1 MGIMNRM
8 NLKARPNHKLY
19 IETLRRMSPDAR
31 LRKAF
36 ELSAFTKA
44 IFIQGIRRRFADRSE
59 DEIREIILARLNKCH
74 NRNY

>member
-8 NLKARPNHKLY
+8 NLKDRPNHKLY

-59 DEIREIILARLNKCH
+59 DEIRQIILARLNKCH